1 MTKEKELL
9 LSEFIKLAKKGYVKG
24 VNNITNSVGLTF
36 ESQLGKKPDSDYL
49 PDYNGIELKCTTRFS
64 RYPISLFSKSF
75 DGPNDFEMNR
85 LLKTYG
91 KKDIQFEGKF
101 QLFGVVRTRRL
112 TLINSNYFKLEVSRE
127 DKKIY
132 LLVYDMNK
140 KLIEKLS
147 YIDFCSLEERIMLK
161 LSNLSLIYASKMKK
175 KNSQYFRYYKI
186 VFYKIKDFDIFLDLL
201 EKDKI
206 EVTLCARVS
215 RSGVECGR
223 QRNKNLVFKILKESV
238 DELFLK
244 EFEYNFDT
252 SSKANETQY
261 LWQANNY

>member
-1 MTKEKELL
+1 
-9 LSEFIKLAKKGYVKG
+9 
-24 VNNITNSVGLTF
+24 
-36 ESQLGKKPDSDYL
+36 
-49 PDYNGIELKCTTRFS
+49 
-64 RYPISLFSKSF
+64 
-75 DGPNDFEMNR
+75 
-85 LLKTYG
+85 
-91 KKDIQFEGKF
+91 
-101 QLFGVVRTRRL
+101 
-112 TLINSNYFKLEVSRE
+112 
-127 DKKIY
+127 
-132 LLVYDMNK
+132 MNK

-161 LSNLSLIYASKMKK
+161 LSNLSLICASKTKK
-175 KNSQYFRYYKI
+175 ENSQYFRYYKI

-201 EKDKI
+201 EKDKKDRI

-215 RSGVECGR
+215 KSGVECGR

>member
-1 MTKEKELL
+1 
-9 LSEFIKLAKKGYVKG
+9 
-24 VNNITNSVGLTF
+24 
-36 ESQLGKKPDSDYL
+36 
-49 PDYNGIELKCTTRFS
+49 
-64 RYPISLFSKSF
+64 
-75 DGPNDFEMNR
+75 
-85 LLKTYG
+85 
-91 KKDIQFEGKF
+91 
-101 QLFGVVRTRRL
+101 
-112 TLINSNYFKLEVSRE
+112 
-127 DKKIY
+127 
-132 LLVYDMNK
+132 MNK

-161 LSNLSLIYASKMKK
+161 LSNLSLIYASKTKK
-175 KNSQYFRYYKI
+175 ENSQYFRYYKI
-186 VFYKIKDFDIFLDLL
+186 VFYNIKDFDIFLDLL

-206 EVTLCARVS
+206 EVTLCARVP

>member
-1 MTKEKELL
+1 M
-9 LSEFIKLAKKGYVKG
+9 
-24 VNNITNSVGLTF
+24 
-36 ESQLGKKPDSDYL
+36 
-49 PDYNGIELKCTTRFS
+49 
-64 RYPISLFSKSF
+64 
-75 DGPNDFEMNR
+75 
-85 LLKTYG
+85 
-91 KKDIQFEGKF
+91 
-101 QLFGVVRTRRL
+101 RTRRL

-147 YIDFCSLEERIMLK
+147 YIDFYSLEERIMLK
-161 LSNLSLIYASKMKK
+161 LSNLSLIYASKTKK
-175 KNSQYFRYYKI
+175 ENSQYFRYYKI

-223 QRNKNLVFKILKESV
+223 QRKKNLVFKILKESV
-238 DELFLK
+238 DELLNIILTHLQK
-244 EFEYNFDT
+244 QMKPNVYGKLTIT
-252 SSKANETQY
+252 SLLLTTRKLSLDY
-261 LWQANNY
+261 YC

>member
-9 LSEFIKLAKKGYVKG
+9 LSEFIKLAKKGYIKG
-24 VNNITNSVGLTF
+24 VNNTTNSVGLTF

-91 KKDIQFEGKF
+91 KKDKQFEGKF
-101 QLFGVVRTRRL
+101 QLFGEVRTRRL

-127 DKKIY
+127 DKRIY

-147 YIDFCSLEERIMLK
+147 YIDFSSLEERIMLK

-175 KNSQYFRYYKI
+175 ENSQYFRYYKI

-206 EVTLCARVS
+206 EVTLCGRVS
-215 RSGVECGR
+215 RSSEECGR

-252 SSKANETQY
+252 SSKANET
-261 LWQANNY
+261 

>member
-9 LSEFIKLAKKGYVKG
+9 LSEFIKLAKKGYVRG
-24 VNNITNSVGLTF
+24 INNATNSVGLTF

-91 KKDIQFEGKF
+91 KKDKQFEGKF
-101 QLFGVVRTRRL
+101 QLFGVVCTRRL

-147 YIDFCSLEERIMLK
+147 YIDFSSLEERIMLK

-175 KNSQYFRYYKI
+175 ENSQYFRYYKI

-201 EKDKI
+201 EKDRI
-206 EVTLCARVS
+206 EVTLCGRVS
-215 RSGVECGR
+215 RSGEECGK
-223 QRNKNLVFKILKESV
+223 QKNKNLVFKILKESV

-252 SSKANETQY
+252 SLKANET
-261 LWQANNY
+261 